1 MRSTRAFV
9 PFLASRSSATQAL
22 ESHYHERLD
31 PKPRPGPV
39 ALVTSNARITD
50 SNIWLI
56 YGAILLLGLAYGI
69 SLALVGLFLDAL
81 SYTKS
86 DIGSL
91 AVWFALGIVLL
102 SIPMGFVI
110 RRFSARATLII
121 SLVGYACAV
130 AAFPLMPN
138 FTSIAL
144 VRFFDGAFSV
154 GIWVSCETVLLSR
167 ANKDNKA
174 FVTSLYSMAMAV
186 GYVLGPLLARGIV
199 ALAPMKVAF
208 FVSGAISLV
217 AAALVSLRLAADIP
231 ETHAEDASVSGAPST
246 VAAAA
251 RSVIWRIKTCCF
263 ATFAYGYFQAAVVLF
278 LPLYLVQEKGIESS
292 RTIIIPAFF
301 AGGMLLFTNL
311 AGRVGDRIGHLPLMR
326 ILSVVGGAMVL
337 GFVFIDS
344 FWVMCLA
351 VFVAGATL
359 ASISPLSLAL
369 QGVVTKPHEY
379 SRANALYNTFY
390 AAGMLLGPA
399 ISSRIFDKAGGVPM
413 LYHLAAVWVAFILF
427 SVAFRRDDPR
437 VRRLARAGRAA
448 A

>member
-1 MRSTRAFV
+1 
-9 PFLASRSSATQAL
+9 
-22 ESHYHERLD
+22 
-31 PKPRPGPV
+31 
-39 ALVTSNARITD
+39 
-50 SNIWLI
+50 
-56 YGAILLLGLAYGI
+56 
-69 SLALVGLFLDAL
+69 
-81 SYTKS
+81 
-86 DIGSL
+86 
-91 AVWFALGIVLL
+91 
-102 SIPMGFVI
+102 
-110 RRFSARATLII
+110 
-121 SLVGYACAV
+121 
-130 AAFPLMPN
+130 
-138 FTSIAL
+138 
-144 VRFFDGAFSV
+144 
-154 GIWVSCETVLLSR
+154 
-167 ANKDNKA
+167 
-174 FVTSLYSMAMAV
+174 
-186 GYVLGPLLARGIV
+186 
-199 ALAPMKVAF
+199 
-208 FVSGAISLV
+208 
-217 AAALVSLRLAADIP
+217 
-231 ETHAEDASVSGAPST
+231 
-246 VAAAA
+246 
-251 RSVIWRIKTCCF
+251 
-263 ATFAYGYFQAAVVLF
+263 
-278 LPLYLVQEKGIESS
+278 
-292 RTIIIPAFF
+292 
-301 AGGMLLFTNL
+301 MLLFTNL